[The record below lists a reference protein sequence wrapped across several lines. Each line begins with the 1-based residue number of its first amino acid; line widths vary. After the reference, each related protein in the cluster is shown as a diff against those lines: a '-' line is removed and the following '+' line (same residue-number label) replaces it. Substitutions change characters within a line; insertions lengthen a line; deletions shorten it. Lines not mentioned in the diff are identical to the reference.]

1 MALHLKLSSTYGVG
15 LLSERRVRGNL
26 FQAKGFFFLSLA
38 LRSDQE
44 RGVSVGRSV
53 GRLAG
58 RSSLSQ
64 STAATATA
72 TSATARE
79 KEFGTDFQQAKK
91 QTVCA
96 SSLLLHSLSI
106 ELR

>member
-1 MALHLKLSSTYGVG
+1 MTLHLKLSSTYGVG

-44 RGVSVGRSV
+44 RGVSV